1 MLKKD
6 LETRRI
12 SRIGSLIVPPPRRA
26 DGANA
31 FLTRVS
37 FAGSTSLLIKQ
48 KSAAQG
54 NIEET
59 SGCLADAT
67 NWGITKDVPPRSR
80 GAMRPSLARVHPRK
94 REGAGNAGC
103 ALHPR
108 SRVQDAQGNAH
119 TSIQVQRR
127 HPASPARWLYGL
139 CRALPG
145 DEFVLSP
152 SSADLSGSSTPVG
165 FEFATAD
172 LAPATGVRTTRFCRT
187 LKRRSSCAVVNRS
200 RGSTRPA
207 TAVRAD
213 AVASTTS
220 HSAFVT
226 TRDRPSCRNGMA
238 RNKSLIWGLSEAEFC
253 PSCQSVATRRA
264 TACRSATL
272 ATRCRA
278 GTSRMGS
285 C

>member
-67 NWGITKDVPPRSR
+67 NWGIAFGTLAARDSPFTKDVPPRSR

-94 REGAGNAGC
+94 
-103 ALHPR
+103 
-108 SRVQDAQGNAH
+108 
-119 TSIQVQRR
+119 
-127 HPASPARWLYGL
+127 
-139 CRALPG
+139 
-145 DEFVLSP
+145 
-152 SSADLSGSSTPVG
+152 
-165 FEFATAD
+165 
-172 LAPATGVRTTRFCRT
+172 
-187 LKRRSSCAVVNRS
+187 
-200 RGSTRPA
+200 
-207 TAVRAD
+207 
-213 AVASTTS
+213 
-220 HSAFVT
+220 
-226 TRDRPSCRNGMA
+226 
-238 RNKSLIWGLSEAEFC
+238 
-253 PSCQSVATRRA
+253 
-264 TACRSATL
+264 
-272 ATRCRA
+272 
-278 GTSRMGS
+278 
-285 C
+285 